1 MFDALFFFEVLIGGL
16 LSGVMYSLVA
26 LGFVLIFKASGVFN
40 FAQGALVLFAALTF
54 VFLVEYGEGG
64 AIWGW
69 TGWLALA
76 LAGLAALFYFISRS
90 VAVARRP
97 RAANWSLVGI
107 LLAATIGL
115 AAVFG
120 HNGDMWRA
128 IFITLL
134 AFLVLVLGAN
144 RPRSAVVV
152 LLGLAIVC
160 LLPFGAAVSG
170 PAWNFWRS
178 LAVTLMIMFLL
189 AMAIE
194 RVALRPLV
202 NQEHIILLMATIG
215 LNFFIEGMAQ
225 GVWDSQVHGLDI
237 GIADKPIQS
246 IRRSTGLLISRF
258 DVLAAVTAGV
268 LVAGLGIFFQK
279 TRVGRALR
287 AVADD
292 HQAALTVGIPLKDIW
307 AIVWSAAGFVALVA
321 GILWGAK
328 VGVQFS
334 LSLIVLK
341 ALPVLIL
348 GGFTSVPGAIVGGLL
363 VGATEKVV
371 EVFIGIPYFG
381 GGTESWTPYVM
392 ALAFL
397 LIRPQGLFGERIIE
411 RV

>member
-76 LAGLAALFYFISRS
+76 LAGLAAVFYLISRS
-90 VAVARRP
+90 VVVAKLP
-97 RAANWSLVGI
+97 RAGNWSLVGI

-115 AAVFG
+115 AALFG
-120 HNGDMWRA
+120 DNRDMWRA

-134 AFLVLVLGAN
+134 AFLVLVFGAN
-144 RPRSAVVV
+144 RPRTAVVV

-160 LLPFGAAVSG
+160 LLPFGAVVSG
-170 PAWNFWRS
+170 SAWNFWRS

-202 NQEHIILLMATIG
+202 NQEHIILFMATIG

-258 DVLAAVTAGV
+258 DVFAAVTAGV
-268 LVAGLGIFFQK
+268 LVAGLGLFFQK
-279 TRVGRALR
+279 TRIGRALR

-381 GGTESWTPYVM
+381 GGTESWTPYLM